1 MRTIEPAAP
10 PVRRW
15 SALLAL
21 LLIPLSAAL
30 IAYPRE
36 MQAADQAPL
45 PQDILTAPWLFAALY
60 SGWAAVLA
68 VCAVGQGRAAPRW
81 FGLTLAVD
89 FSLVSRGIWDAYFPA
104 RGPDAI
110 ANMSTVAVLPE
121 LGSLSHSTEVFYRDF
136 PGLHFLT
143 SSLAQLSGLG
153 LFDAVTLI
161 LFAIAA
167 VAAALHYLVARA
179 ILKDSRTAT
188 LAALLAL
195 QGSLFFANFAFFPS
209 FLGLV
214 FIAAFLYLL
223 VSDGIDPLR
232 RVFLAILLLGAA
244 TVSHFISAVM
254 LLAFLAGVSALGWLQ
269 RREQRR
275 VVPAWGSLLLYAV
288 APLAWLSYWGTDS
301 FANLAQ
307 MATTVVDYLE
317 PDQFLGYGQLVAK
330 ANLAG
335 ETLPLWMR
343 ADRLFWL
350 AVIYAAGSLAV
361 VGWLIARRPARDVE
375 LKAVAAFLGLAGFT
389 AIVVL
394 PLGGEQLQRFFMYA
408 PLVTVPFLLR
418 YVQLA
423 SAGWQRSL
431 LAVSAAAFVL
441 LAAPT
446 FLTHSTNVTYWVFTP
461 EEFATAEFVAA
472 RSAPLEVDGLTIF
485 AGASRAPFWLH
496 FPNADYAGYPP
507 SSDIEDVR
515 GFWTAVSDTLSDF
528 ESPDGG
534 APARLFVASTAD
546 QRYYGRLLGLRP
558 DAPEWRAAGVR
569 LARAD
574 RIYDAG
580 EEAVYIRLPARDQ
593 GRTAEPALRL
603 GDGVSDASARQ

>member
-1 MRTIEPAAP
+1 M
-10 PVRRW
+10 
-15 SALLAL
+15 LLAL

-36 MQAADQAPL
+36 MQAADYAPL
-45 PQDILTAPWLFAALY
+45 AQDILATPWLFAALF

-68 VCAVGQGRAAPRW
+68 VCAVGQGRDAPRW
-81 FGLTLAVD
+81 FGLALAVD

-110 ANMSTVAVLPE
+110 ANMSTVALLPE

-143 SSLAQLSGLG
+143 SSLVQLSGLG
-153 LFDAVTLI
+153 LFDAVTLV
-161 LFAIAA
+161 LLA
-167 VAAALHYLVARA
+167 VSAVVAALHYLVAQA
-179 ILKDSRTAT
+179 ILKNSRLAT

-214 FIAAFLYLL
+214 FIAAFLYLV
-223 VSDGIDPLR
+223 VSDGIAPLPR
-232 RVFLAILLLGAA
+232 TLLAALLLGGA
-244 TVSHFISAVM
+244 TLTHFVSAVM
-254 LLAFLAGVSALGWLQ
+254 LLSFLVGIAAFALLRRRPAEMAFSGWS
-269 RREQRR
+269 
-275 VVPAWGSLLLYAV
+275 SLLLYAV

-307 MATTVVDYLE
+307 MATTVVDYLG
-317 PDQFLGYGQLVAK
+317 PDQFLGYGQLVAR

-335 ETLPLWMR
+335 ETLPPWVR
-343 ADRLFWL
+343 ADRLLWL

-472 RSAPLEVDGLTIF
+472 RAAPLG
-485 AGASRAPFWLH
+485 
-496 FPNADYAGYPP
+496 
-507 SSDIEDVR
+507 
-515 GFWTAVSDTLSDF
+515 
-528 ESPDGG
+528 
-534 APARLFVASTAD
+534 
-546 QRYYGRLLGLRP
+546 
-558 DAPEWRAAGVR
+558 
-569 LARAD
+569 
-574 RIYDAG
+574 
-580 EEAVYIRLPARDQ
+580 
-593 GRTAEPALRL
+593 
-603 GDGVSDASARQ
+603 